1 MTVQY
6 EGKEPCCRCIHKK
19 VCTATKCL
27 NDIKYTVVHPFF
39 NIRVE
44 CTEFYNE
51 RLATTVEKE
60 LIKGVSA
67 NEPKRRNVE
76 V

>member
-19 VCTATKCL
+19 VCSATRCL
-27 NDIKYTVVHPFF
+27 NEMKYTVAHPFF
-39 NIRVE
+39 IIKVE

-51 RLATTVEKE
+51 QLATMAERR
-60 LIKGVSA
+60 LIKESD
-67 NEPKRRNVE
+67 NNDD
-76 V
+76 